1 MEKPKL
7 LDQVR
12 EKIRV
17 KHLSGRTEE
26 AYVYWIR
33 QFIFFHDKRHP
44 LEMGIPEIEKFL
56 SHLAMEKKV
65 AASTQNQAFN
75 ALLFLYREVL
85 GVVLDGKINSIR
97 AKRTQRLPVV
107 LSREEVARVLACM
120 TGTNRLMAGLL
131 YGCGMRLNEVLELRV
146 KDLDFG
152 SNLIIVREGKGS
164 KDRALPLPGI
174 LRASLADQVRVVGQI
189 HKMDIEKGAGHVDL
203 PDALDRKY
211 PGASI
216 ELGWQYVFPATT
228 IITFS
233 ATGKRGRWHIHETAL
248 QKAVGRAGKEAGIV
262 KRATCHT
269 FRHSFATH
277 LLEVGV
283 DIRTIQD
290 LLGHKNLDTTM
301 IYTHVMDKGR
311 KGIKSPIDALF
322 ENKIAAPVVQQRFEE
337 GGVFPVIPL
346 GLDLQEMRVFH

>member
-1 MEKPKL
+1 MKILE
-7 LDQVR
+7 QVR
-12 EKIRV
+12 AKMRV
-17 KHLSGRTEE
+17 RHLSVKTEKV
-26 AYVYWIR
+26 YVYWMK
-33 QFIFFHDKRHP
+33 QYFYFHELKHP
-44 LEMGIPEIEKFL
+44 AEMGIPEIEAFL
-56 SHLAMEKKV
+56 SHLAIDKKV

-120 TGTNRLMAGLL
+120 GGMNRLMAGLL

-146 KDLDFG
+146 KDLDFSSG
-152 SNLIIVREGKGS
+152 NIIVREGKGS
-164 KDRALPLPGI
+164 KDRVVMLPAM
-174 LRASLADQVRVVGQI
+174 LRGLLVDQVRVVGQM
-189 HKMDIEKGAGHVDL
+189 HKMDVERGAGHVDL

-211 PGASI
+211 PNASR
-216 ELGWQYVFPATT
+216 ELGWQYAFPATT
-228 IITFS
+228 IITFD

-248 QKAVGRAGKEAGIV
+248 QKAVGRAVKSAGLV

-277 LLEVGV
+277 LLEDGV

-301 IYTHVMDKGR
+301 VYTHVMNKSR

-322 ENKIAAPVVQQRFEE
+322 ENKIAPPVVRQGVMDEE
-337 GGVFPVIPL
+337 VYPGIPSNPAM
-346 GLDLQEMRVFH
+346 QEMRVLH